1 MTYWRKCS
9 TCKREIGFSTL
20 YWVCSVST
28 CNRQRTG
35 LIFCSVACCDA
46 HIPMMNHKDA
56 GAIEK
61 RSPTQTEWQRE
72 NAPASVAAQTPAREE
87 STPPR
92 RIIPQNQGSLS
103 ASPAASS
110 GGPTPLATGVPRETL
125 VVVSKTKDY
134 VRARSGMNTSD
145 GVMDVLSDRIRRL
158 LDEAIRQA
166 GQDGRKTVMDRDFK
180 T

>member
-1 MTYWRKCS
+1 MQYWRKCT
-9 TCKREIGFSTL
+9 TCKKEIGFSAL
-20 YWVCSVST
+20 YWVCNVST

-35 LIFCSVACCDA
+35 LVFCSVSCWDA
-46 HIPMMNHKDA
+46 HVPVMNHKESW
-56 GAIEK
+56 AIEK
-61 RSPTQTEWQRE
+61 RSPSQTEWQRE
-72 NAPASVAAQTPAREE
+72 NAPASVAAQSTREDAA
-87 STPPR
+87 PR
-92 RIIPQNQGSLS
+92 RIIPTQS
-103 ASPAASS
+103 SPPSSSAASS
-110 GGPTPLATGVPRETL
+110 ASSSGPTQLATGVPRETL

-180 T
+180 G